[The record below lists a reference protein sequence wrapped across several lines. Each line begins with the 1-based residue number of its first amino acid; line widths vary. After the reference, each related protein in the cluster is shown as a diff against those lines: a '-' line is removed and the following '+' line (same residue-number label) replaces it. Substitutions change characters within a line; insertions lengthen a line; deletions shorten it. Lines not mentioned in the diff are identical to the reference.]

1 MTLPGLLRARGLLAP
16 RAVALLKLD
25 VEHHEVAVL
34 EGLRTAE
41 EWAAVD
47 AVVLETHT
55 RAKAARVLAMLR
67 AHFAVVGARRDACE
81 LPEHAI
87 VFAYDNRHTSREGDV

>member
-1 MTLPGLLRARGLLAP
+1 VTLPGLLRARGLFGP
-16 RAVALLKLD
+16 RCVALLKLD

-34 EGLRTAE
+34 EGLTTEE

-47 AVVLETHT
+47 ALVLETHT

-67 AHFAVVGARRDACE
+67 AHFAVVGARRDECE

-87 VFAYDNRHTSREGDV
+87 VFAYDNRHTTRDG